1 MRKISLH
8 APRPTYLDK
17 TKIVLSALRRLTYAQ
32 AQRKLPN
39 FGFTMAQIAE
49 EAGYARSSRFMDT
62 LHCMTDDG
70 MIDKQEWSIPG
81 TVYEK
86 RFVFRLPASVKQ
98 TTFIQEK

>member
-1 MRKISLH
+1 MRKPSRH
-8 APRPTYLDK
+8 APRPTYLEK
-17 TKIVLSALRRLTYAQ
+17 TKVVLSAIRRLTYRQ
-32 AQRKLPN
+32 QERTHLN

-70 MIDKQEWSIPG
+70 LIEKQEWAIPG

-86 RFVFRLPASVKQ
+86 RFVFRIPSTVKQ
-98 TTFIQEK
+98 TSFA